1 MSPLQLSVYAQVER
15 QFQLEAV
22 RHALRTIQRQRSEP
36 DPPEGINQFRWR
48 AMLKHAARR
57 ETAC

>member
-22 RHALRTIQRQRSEP
+22 RHALQAMQHQRVEP
-36 DPPEGINQFRWR
+36 DPPKGINPFRWR

-57 ETAC
+57 DTTY